1 MSENEQNLSQLEA
14 RFSNE
19 LQSVTSEDALNRLK
33 AQFLGKQG
41 LISEILKGLGQLPP
55 EERPRVG
62 SGANL
67 LKKKIEEDC
76 RLALDKIIQL
86 KKEKKVKEE
95 SVDVSLPGRGLA
107 EGSIHPLT
115 QTLYEVQDIFE
126 KIGFSVFEGPEIE
139 SDYYNFSALNIPENH
154 PARDMQDTFYIGGV
168 CCAQHPQSPE
178 HGHTARAKPDAY
190 GSQLLLRTHTSPV
203 QVHVMKNHQPPIR
216 MIAPGAVYRRDF
228 DVSHTPMFH
237 QVEGLVVD
245 QNITFSDLKGTLVYF
260 LQTFF
265 GGKLQVRFRSS
276 YFPFTEPSA
285 EVDIECVIC
294 HGKTDSCRLC
304 KSTGWLEVMG
314 CGMVHP
320 EVFKKAGYKNV
331 TGFAFGLGIE
341 RLTMLK
347 RSIPDI
353 RLFYQNDLRFLKQ
366 FY

>member
-19 LQSVTSEDALNRLK
+19 LQSVTSEDSLNRLK

-67 LKKKIEEDC
+67 LKKKIEEEC
-76 RLALDKIIQL
+76 RVTLDKIIQL
-86 KKEKKVKEE
+86 KKEKKVQEE

-115 QTLYEVQDIFE
+115 QILYEVQDIFE

-154 PARDMQDTFYIGGV
+154 PARDMQDTFYIN
-168 CCAQHPQSPE
+168 AE
-178 HGHTARAKPDAY
+178 E
-190 GSQLLLRTHTSPV
+190 GSLLRTHTSPV

-347 RSIPDI
+347 RGIPDI

-366 FY
+366 F

>member
-19 LQSVTSEDALNRLK
+19 LQSVTSEDSLNRLK

-67 LKKKIEEDC
+67 LKKKIEEEC
-76 RLALDKIIQL
+76 RLTLDKIIQL
-86 KKEKKVKEE
+86 KKEKKVQEE
-95 SVDVSLPGRGLA
+95 SVDVTLPGRGLA

-115 QTLYEVQDIFE
+115 QTLYEVQDICE

-154 PARDMQDTFYIGGV
+154 PARDMQDTFYIN
-168 CCAQHPQSPE
+168 AE
-178 HGHTARAKPDAY
+178 E
-190 GSQLLLRTHTSPV
+190 GSLLRTHTSPV

-347 RSIPDI
+347 RGIPDI

-366 FY
+366 F

>member
-19 LQSVTSEDALNRLK
+19 LQSVTSEDSLNRLK

-67 LKKKIEEDC
+67 LKKKTEEEC
-76 RLALDKIIQL
+76 RVTLDKIIQL
-86 KKEKKVKEE
+86 KKEKKVQEE

-115 QTLYEVQDIFE
+115 QILYEVQDIFE

-154 PARDMQDTFYIGGV
+154 PARDMQDTFYIN
-168 CCAQHPQSPE
+168 AE
-178 HGHTARAKPDAY
+178 E
-190 GSQLLLRTHTSPV
+190 GSLLRTHTSPV

-347 RSIPDI
+347 RGIPDI

-366 FY
+366 F